1 MLMVCKSM
9 EIKLLYAY
17 WNESGIF
24 YLLKAED
31 RFF

>member
-1 MLMVCKSM
+1 M

-17 WNESGIF
+17 WNEMGSF

-31 RFF
+31 RFFNQWIII